1 MTTPDDTNE
10 WRSASS
16 GATRTP
22 PPRTRRGTPATR
34 TASPSNSS
42 FDDLD
47 ALDDLLLPE
56 QKAAL
61 VEEPMPEAPPAKRG
75 SRSSSSTRR
84 STSSTGTRG
93 APPAK
98 TAEGAAEAAG
108 AGAATR
114 SGPKPAPGTAKTF
127 DWEADDA
134 PPARPPT
141 GARSTTTNRDAT
153 VLATAAAAEIYGDPV
168 EPEIAFEPTPAQRP
182 SRKAAKRPE
191 RRFRQTVQKVDLWS
205 VTKMALCF
213 YVSAMGVMVVSI
225 VALWVV
231 ADSAGIIDNVE
242 NFIGDL
248 FSSEDF
254 QFVSGQVL
262 RGAVLVGVVL
272 VALLVAFTIIA
283 ASFYN
288 IFAELFGGVEIVI
301 REEEQPPKR

>member
-1 MTTPDDTNE
+1 MTTPDDTSE
-10 WRSASS
+10 PRGASA
-16 GATRTP
+16 GTTRTP
-22 PPRTRRGTPATR
+22 PPRSRRGAPATR
-34 TASPSNSS
+34 PT

-47 ALDDLLLPE
+47 ALNDLLLPE
-56 QKAAL
+56 QQAAL
-61 VEEPMPEAPPAKRG
+61 ADPEPAPVTRDSRG
-75 SRSSSSTRR
+75 NTFGGTKSA
-84 STSSTGTRG
+84 TGKRG
-93 APPAK
+93 APRPAPVEREPE
-98 TAEGAAEAAG
+98 TYAG
-108 AGAATR
+108 AEPEGRESTSGLLWETPEERDAREAT
-114 SGPKPAPGTAKTF
+114 PV
-127 DWEADDA
+127 
-134 PPARPPT
+134 
-141 GARSTTTNRDAT
+141 RSTTSNR
-153 VLATAAAAEIYGDPV
+153 TAAVATSAAATEVYGDPI
-168 EPEIAFEPTPAQRP
+168 EPEVAPEPSPAATPRP
-182 SRKAAKRPE
+182 VKPKAAKRPE
-191 RRFRQTVQKVDLWS
+191 RRFRQTIQRVDLWS

-213 YVSAMGVMVVSI
+213 YVSAMGVVVVSL

>member
-10 WRSASS
+10 SRSASS
-16 GATRTP
+16 GTTRTP
-22 PPRTRRGTPATR
+22 PPRTRRGAPTTR
-34 TASPSNSS
+34 TASS

-56 QKAAL
+56 QKAGL
-61 VEEPMPEAPPAKRG
+61 EEPAPEPTAPKRG
-75 SRSSSSTRR
+75 SRTSTKRAA
-84 STSSTGTRG
+84 TTSTGTRG
-93 APPAK
+93 APAP
-98 TAEGAAEAAG
+98 GG
-108 AGAATR
+108 DGLG
-114 SGPKPAPGTAKTF
+114 GPTPAPGTSTAF
-127 DWEADDA
+127 DWETPEETAA
-134 PPARPPT
+134 RKPA

-153 VLATAAAAEIYGDPV
+153 VLATAAAAEVYGDPV

-213 YVSAMGVMVVSI
+213 YVSAMGVVVVSL

-262 RGAVLVGVVL
+262 RGAVLVCVVL
-272 VALLVAFTIIA
+272 VALFVAFTIIA

>member
-1 MTTPDDTNE
+1 M
-10 WRSASS
+10 
-16 GATRTP
+16 
-22 PPRTRRGTPATR
+22 
-34 TASPSNSS
+34 
-42 FDDLD
+42 
-47 ALDDLLLPE
+47 
-56 QKAAL
+56 
-61 VEEPMPEAPPAKRG
+61 
-75 SRSSSSTRR
+75 
-84 STSSTGTRG
+84 
-93 APPAK
+93 
-98 TAEGAAEAAG
+98 
-108 AGAATR
+108 
-114 SGPKPAPGTAKTF
+114 
-127 DWEADDA
+127 
-134 PPARPPT
+134 
-141 GARSTTTNRDAT
+141 
-153 VLATAAAAEIYGDPV
+153 LATAAAAEVYGDPV

-213 YVSAMGVMVVSI
+213 YVSAMGVFVVSL